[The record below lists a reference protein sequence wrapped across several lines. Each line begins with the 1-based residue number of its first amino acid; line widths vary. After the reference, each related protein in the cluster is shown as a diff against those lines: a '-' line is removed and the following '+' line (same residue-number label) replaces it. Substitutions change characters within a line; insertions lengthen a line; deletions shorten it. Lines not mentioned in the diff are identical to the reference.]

1 MYLIF
6 KRINVKKSWIWI
18 RLVDMYGL
26 DSYVLIFI
34 YLLDLGI
41 FLDIFVVVLLKNKVI
56 SLIMFNYVIV
66 IWKKKCIFWYII
78 FFVVM
83 FWFLLKCMYII

>member
-56 SLIMFNYVIV
+56 SLIMFNYVIA

>member
-26 DSYVLIFI
+26 DSYVLIVI

-56 SLIMFNYVIV
+56 SLIMFNYVIA
-66 IWKKKCIFWYII
+66 IWKKKCSFWYII